1 MQWIFRKINFII
13 AETKRNFLISAVL
26 LVGLGMIG
34 CAKNHIIVPKITS
47 EPTHQRLTGKFV
59 WFDLFT
65 HDLQSTSRFYEA
77 LFGWSF
83 KETNSTGKIVKTVLR
98 DGVPI
103 ANAVYIEQEDP
114 KVNASRWLSYISVE
128 DVDRAA
134 KVAEKN
140 NGTVYIKPRDLK
152 NRGRI
157 AIVIDPQKAIFGLVT
172 ATGGDPLDSDF
183 LVNQFLGSELWT
195 KNPDD
200 ALKFYNMLAGYEQKL
215 IDIKA
220 DLKYRRLVVNDRFCG
235 GLMKLP
241 WDDVEPAWI
250 PYVSV
255 KNTLETVEKAKK
267 LGGKIIVEKDSA
279 VQEGSIAIIAD
290 PSGAVFAIIQMSGI
304 PKREDL

>member
-1 MQWIFRKINFII
+1 MLRTHRKINLLI
-13 AETKRNFLISAVL
+13 AAVL
-26 LVGLGMIG
+26 LAGLSLSG
-34 CAKNHIIVPKITS
+34 CAENKIIVPKITS
-47 EPTHQRLTGKFV
+47 EPTNQRLIGKFV

-65 HDLQSTSRFYEA
+65 HDLQSTSLFYEA

-83 KETNSTGKIVKTVLR
+83 EETNSKGEIVKTILNN
-98 DGVPI
+98 GVPI
-103 ANAVYIEQEDP
+103 ANAVYIKQQDP
-114 KVNASRWLSYISVE
+114 NVNESQWLSYISVE
-128 DVDRAA
+128 DVDKAT
-134 KVAEKN
+134 KVADKN
-140 NGTVYIKPRDLK
+140 NGTVYFKPQDLK
-152 NRGRI
+152 NRGRVS
-157 AIVIDPQKAIFGLVT
+157 AVIDPQKAIFGLVT

-241 WDDVEPAWI
+241 WDDVKPAWI

-255 KNTLETVEKAKK
+255 ENTLEIAEKAKK

>member
-1 MQWIFRKINFII
+1 MLRTHRKINLLI
-13 AETKRNFLISAVL
+13 AAVL
-26 LVGLGMIG
+26 LAGLSLSG

-47 EPTHQRLTGKFV
+47 EPTHQRLIGKFV

-65 HDLQSTSRFYEA
+65 HDLQSTSLFYES

-83 KETNSTGKIVKTVLR
+83 KETSSTGKIVKTILR

-103 ANAVYIEQEDP
+103 ANAVYIKKEDP
-114 KVNASRWLSYISVE
+114 KVNGSRWLSYISVA
-128 DVDRAA
+128 DVDKATKAA
-134 KVAEKN
+134 DKN
-140 NGTVYIKPRDLK
+140 NATVYIKPRDLK

-195 KNPDD
+195 RNPDD

-215 IDIKA
+215 VDIKPG
-220 DLKYRRLVVNDRFCG
+220 LKYRRLVVNGRFCG

-241 WDDVEPAWI
+241 WDDVKPAWI
-250 PYVSV
+250 PYISV
-255 KNTLETVEKAKK
+255 ENTLAIVEKAKE
-267 LGGKIIVEKDSA
+267 LGGKIIIEKDSA

>member
-1 MQWIFRKINFII
+1 MQGIFRKINLII

-26 LVGLGMIG
+26 LVAFGMIG

-83 KETNSTGKIVKTVLR
+83 KETNSTGKIVKTILR

-103 ANAVYIEQEDP
+103 ANAVYIKQEDP
-114 KVNASRWLSYISVE
+114 KVNGSRWLSYISVE

-134 KVAEKN
+134 KVAVKN
-140 NGTVYIKPRDLK
+140 KGSVYLQPRDLK

-157 AIVIDPQKAIFGLVT
+157 AVVNDPQGAIFGLVT

-255 KNTLETVEKAKK
+255 ENTLETVEKATK
-267 LGGKIIVEKDSA
+267 LGGKIIIEKDSA

>member
-1 MQWIFRKINFII
+1 
-13 AETKRNFLISAVL
+13 
-26 LVGLGMIG
+26 
-34 CAKNHIIVPKITS
+34 
-47 EPTHQRLTGKFV
+47 
-59 WFDLFT
+59 
-65 HDLQSTSRFYEA
+65 
-77 LFGWSF
+77 
-83 KETNSTGKIVKTVLR
+83 
-98 DGVPI
+98 
-103 ANAVYIEQEDP
+103 
-114 KVNASRWLSYISVE
+114 VE

-134 KVAEKN
+134 KLSVKN
-140 NGTVYIKPRDLK
+140 KGSVYIKPRDLK

-157 AIVIDPQKAIFGLVT
+157 AVVIDPQKAIFGLVT

-195 KNPDD
+195 TNPDD

-220 DLKYRRLVVNDRFCG
+220 DLKYRRLVVNGRFCG

>member
-1 MQWIFRKINFII
+1 MQGIYRKINFII
-13 AETKRNFLISAVL
+13 AETKRNFLISAIL
-26 LVGLGMIG
+26 LVGFGMIG

-47 EPTHQRLTGKFV
+47 EPTNQRLIGKFV

-65 HDLQSTSRFYEA
+65 HDLQSTSLFYES

-83 KETNSTGKIVKTVLR
+83 KETGSTGKIVKTILR

-103 ANAVYIEQEDP
+103 ANAVYIKKEDP
-114 KVNASRWLSYISVE
+114 KLNASRWLSYISVE

-134 KVAEKN
+134 KLSVKN
-140 NGTVYIKPRDLK
+140 KGSVYLQPRDLK

-157 AIVIDPQKAIFGLVT
+157 AVVNDPQGAIFGLVT

-195 KNPDD
+195 TNPDD
-200 ALKFYNMLAGYEQKL
+200 ALKFYNILAGYEQKL

-220 DLKYRRLVVNDRFCG
+220 DLKYRRLVVNGRFCG

>member
-1 MQWIFRKINFII
+1 MQWIYRKINFII
-13 AETKRNFLISAVL
+13 AETKRNFLISAIL
-26 LVGLGMIG
+26 LVGFGMIG

-47 EPTHQRLTGKFV
+47 EPTNQRLIGKFV

-65 HDLQSTSRFYEA
+65 HDLQSTSLFYES

-83 KETNSTGKIVKTVLR
+83 KETGSTGKIVKTILR

-103 ANAVYIEQEDP
+103 ANAVYIKKEDP
-114 KVNASRWLSYISVE
+114 KLNASRWLSYISVE

-134 KVAEKN
+134 KLSVKN
-140 NGTVYIKPRDLK
+140 KGSVYLKPRDLK

-157 AIVIDPQKAIFGLVT
+157 AVVNDPQGAIFGLVT

-195 KNPDD
+195 TNPDD
-200 ALKFYNMLAGYEQKL
+200 ALKFYNILAGYEQKL

-220 DLKYRRLVVNDRFCG
+220 DLKYRRLVVNGRFCG

-250 PYVSV
+250 PYISV